1 MKKFLIGIGIV
12 ASISVIGVSLN
23 SYATPQQDMNCE
35 AIKNENYTPAY
46 FQMTGE
52 QALNESEAI
61 EKFKKAE
68 LGYLCANDN
77 ENAQKVREQLANVDK
92 MNFSQNRREKMMIL
106 QEKADFYRENGDN
119 DTANKFETKIEE
131 IKKMNREDSD
141 KPAIPQ

>member
-1 MKKFLIGIGIV
+1 MKKFIIGIGIITSV
-12 ASISVIGVSLN
+12 AVMGIPVST
-23 SYATPQQDMNCE
+23 YATPRQEACE
-35 AIKNENYTPAY
+35 AVKNENYTPVY

-52 QALNESEAI
+52 QALSESEAI

-68 LGYLCANDN
+68 LGYLCADDN

-92 MNFSQNRREKMMIL
+92 MNFYQNRREKMMIL